1 MPSHLTRFAPALA
14 VGLSLF
20 AAGCM
25 MQESKPAASNTMASS
40 STLYQRLGGMPAITA
55 VVDDFTTRVA
65 TDPELNAGFRNAD
78 VPKFK
83 KNLADQICEA
93 TGGPC
98 KYTGKTMKEAHKGMK
113 ITDAQFNKTGGHLSA
128 SLDKFNVAA
137 ADKTALLTAIGGM
150 KPDIVNQ

>member
-1 MPSHLTRFAPALA
+1 MHIPRLISALA
-14 VGLSLF
+14 LGLSLL
-20 AAGCM
+20 ATGCM
-25 MQESKPAASNTMASS
+25 MQESKPAAANAMASS
-40 STLYQRLGGMPAITA
+40 NTLYARLGGMPAINA

-65 TDPELNAGFRNAD
+65 TDPELNAGFKNAD

-98 KYTGKTMKEAHKGMK
+98 KYTGKSMKDVHKGMK
-113 ITDAQFNKTGGHLSA
+113 ITDSQFNKTGGHLAA

-137 ADKTALLTAIGGM
+137 ADKNALLNAIGGM

>member
-1 MPSHLTRFAPALA
+1 MHTPRLISVLALGLGLLT
-14 VGLSLF
+14 
-20 AAGCM
+20 AGCM
-25 MQESKPAASNTMASS
+25 MQESKPTPANAMASS
-40 STLYQRLGGMPAITA
+40 NTLYARLGGMPAINA
-55 VVDDFTTRVA
+55 VVDEFTTRVA
-65 TDPELNAGFRNAD
+65 TDPELNAGFKNTD

-83 KNLADQICEA
+83 KNLAEQICEA

-98 KYTGKTMKEAHKGMK
+98 KYTGKNMKDAHKGMK

-137 ADKTALLTAIGGM
+137 ADKTALLNAIGGM

>member
-1 MPSHLTRFAPALA
+1 MHTPRLISVLAL
-14 VGLSLF
+14 GLGLL

-25 MQESKPAASNTMASS
+25 MQESKPAPANAMASS
-40 STLYQRLGGMPAITA
+40 NTLYARLGGMPAINA

-65 TDPELNAGFRNAD
+65 TDPELNAGFKNAD

-98 KYTGKTMKEAHKGMK
+98 KYTGKNMKEAHKGMK

-137 ADKTALLTAIGGM
+137 ADKNALLNAIGGM

>member
-1 MPSHLTRFAPALA
+1 MHIPRLISALA
-14 VGLSLF
+14 LGLSLL
-20 AAGCM
+20 ATGCM
-25 MQESKPAASNTMASS
+25 MQESKPAPANAMASS
-40 STLYQRLGGMPAITA
+40 NTLYARLGGMPAINA

-65 TDPELNAGFRNAD
+65 TDPELNAGFKNAD

-98 KYTGKTMKEAHKGMK
+98 KYTGKSMKDVHKGMK
-113 ITDAQFNKTGGHLSA
+113 ITDSQFNKTGGHLAA

-137 ADKTALLTAIGGM
+137 ADKNALLNAIGGM

>member
-1 MPSHLTRFAPALA
+1 MHTPRLISVLALGLGLLT
-14 VGLSLF
+14 
-20 AAGCM
+20 AGCM
-25 MQESKPAASNTMASS
+25 MQESKPAPANAMASS
-40 STLYQRLGGMPAITA
+40 NTLYARLGGMPAINA
-55 VVDDFTTRVA
+55 VVDEFTTRVA
-65 TDPELNAGFRNAD
+65 TDPELNSGFKNTD

-83 KNLADQICEA
+83 KNLAEQICEA

-98 KYTGKTMKEAHKGMK
+98 KYTGKNMKDAHKGMK

-137 ADKTALLTAIGGM
+137 ADKTALLNAIGGM

>member
-1 MPSHLTRFAPALA
+1 MRSQLTRFAPALA
-14 VGLSLF
+14 LGLSLF

-25 MQESKPAASNTMASS
+25 MQESQPASMASS
-40 STLYQRLGGMPAITA
+40 STLYQRLGGMPAINA
-55 VVDDFTTRVA
+55 VVDDFTARMAGDARV
-65 TDPELNAGFRNAD
+65 NAGFRNTD

-83 KNLADQICEA
+83 KLLADQICEA

-98 KYTGKTMKEAHKGMK
+98 KYTGRSMKDTHKGMK
-113 ITDAQFNKTGGHLSA
+113 ITDEQFNITGGHLAA

-137 ADKTALLTAIGGM
+137 ADKTALLNAIGGM

>member
-1 MPSHLTRFAPALA
+1 MHIPRLISALA
-14 VGLSLF
+14 LGLSLL
-20 AAGCM
+20 ATGCM
-25 MQESKPAASNTMASS
+25 MQESKPAPANAMASS
-40 STLYQRLGGMPAITA
+40 NTLYARLGGMPAINA

-65 TDPELNAGFRNAD
+65 TDPELNAGFKNAD

-98 KYTGKTMKEAHKGMK
+98 KYTGKSMKDVHKGMK
-113 ITDAQFNKTGGHLSA
+113 ITDAQFNKTGGHLAA

-137 ADKTALLTAIGGM
+137 ADKNALLNAIGGM